1 MYKIYIKSF
10 LGGIKGNVTG
20 SHRIKDKLLFI
31 ESCDRSAYAYH
42 FQMP

>member
-1 MYKIYIKSF
+1 MYKIYVKSF

-20 SHRIKDKLLFI
+20 SQRIKDKLLFI
-31 ESCDRSAYAYH
+31 ESYDRSAYAHH

>member
-20 SHRIKDKLLFI
+20 SQRIKDKLLFI
-31 ESCDRSAYAYH
+31 ESYDRSAYVHH

>member
-1 MYKIYIKSF
+1 MYKIFIKSF

-20 SHRIKDKLLFI
+20 SQRIKDKLLFI
-31 ESCDRSAYAYH
+31 ESYDRSTYAHH

>member
-1 MYKIYIKSF
+1 MYKIYVKSF

-20 SHRIKDKLLFI
+20 SQRIKDKLLFI
-31 ESCDRSAYAYH
+31 ESYDWSAYAHH